1 MFNKEVKQSTTF
13 SKIKEESSALFSTV
27 TTFIQSSIELF
38 RKDEAKMTLDEKVEK
53 QHVLTFIYG
62 MVTGLI
68 IYHFLIGALLIM
80 GVVALYSYSV
90 KKTKKIMKNE
100 IEEKK

>member
-1 MFNKEVKQSTTF
+1 MFNKEVKPLTTF
-13 SKIKEESSALFSTV
+13 SKIKEESSALFSNV
-27 TTFIQSSIELF
+27 TTFVQSSIELF

-62 MVTGLI
+62 MATGLI
-68 IYHFLIGALLIM
+68 LYHFLIGALLIM

>member
-1 MFNKEVKQSTTF
+1 MFNKEVKPLITF
-13 SKIKEESSALFSTV
+13 SKIKEESSALFSNV
-27 TTFIQSSIELF
+27 TTFVQSSIELF

-53 QHVLTFIYG
+53 QHILTFIYG
-62 MVTGLI
+62 MATGLI
-68 IYHFLIGALLIM
+68 LYHFLIGALLIM